1 MKTIT
6 IPKRFG
12 YPHLDI
18 SINGKKY
25 TLKSS
30 MEISVEDEVAEVI
43 EDALALEPKPK
54 KYLSKFAQHVE
65 GSLKEITEE
74 DFDGISMI
82 FNCAFYGNYNL
93 KKVTIPRNITKIESG
108 AFGWCSNLE
117 GVWLPETPP
126 TLLYTNAFD
135 NIKASCVFYCKTQAS
150 LDAYKAAPNWSTV
163 TGTYSFVVEE

>member
-12 YPHLDI
+12 YPQLDI
-18 SINGKKY
+18 CINGKKY
-25 TLKSS
+25 ILKSGI
-30 MEISVEDEVAEVI
+30 EISVEDEVAKII
-43 EDALALEPKPK
+43 ENALALEPKPK
-54 KYLSKFAQHVE
+54 KYPSRFAQFVE
-65 GSLKEITEE
+65 GSLKEIIKE
-74 DFDGISMI
+74 DFEGISMI

-93 KKVTIPRNITKIESG
+93 KKVTIPQNITKIESG

-150 LDAYKAAPNWSTV
+150 LDAYKAATNWSTLA
-163 TGTYSFVVEE
+163 GTYSFVVEQ